1 MRSDRSG
8 FRRRLNRPTML
19 VVGEDHPVDLK
30 ISAMSLTRCPYCKHG
45 NPADARVCSACGGEL
60 HLPRHLAPCPHCGAV
75 GPVKATVCYW
85 CRGEL
90 PGRRLRRPSRA
101 IVATAVLAAIAVLG
115 YYIYVQGS
123 LVDAPLAPEASS
135 EASGREAPAGAGLIG
150 RDAAA
155 GDNQSAGADARLA
168 TPPSGTTAKPAAT
181 ITRPQAIRGGQAGVQ
196 REQSRPEAC
205 TEAAAALGL
214 CTTKPALIKEAGDAR
229 KEPPRPQT
237 CTEATAALGLCTP
250 TIQQRRE

>member
-1 MRSDRSG
+1 
-8 FRRRLNRPTML
+8 
-19 VVGEDHPVDLK
+19 
-30 ISAMSLTRCPYCKHG
+30 MSLTRCPYCKHG

-60 HLPRHLAPCPHCGAV
+60 HLPPHLAPCPHCGAV
-75 GPVKATVCYW
+75 GPIKATVCYW

-115 YYIYVQGS
+115 YYIYRQDS
-123 LVDAPLAPEASS
+123 LVDAPLAPAASS
-135 EASGREAPAGAGLIG
+135 EASGREAPAGAGFIG

-155 GDNQSAGADARLA
+155 GAESAGADARLA
-168 TPPSGTTAKPAAT
+168 TPPSGTPAKPAA
-181 ITRPQAIRGGQAGVQ
+181 ITRPQPIGARKADVK

-214 CTTKPALIKEAGDAR
+214 CTTKPALNKEASDAR
-229 KEPPRPQT
+229 KEPPRLQT
-237 CTEATAALGLCTP
+237 CTEAAAALGLCTP